1 MKTWKS
7 SLSILVLSILC
18 VVLSTSCEKEG
29 NEDPKN
35 DNDQFESLTSPYLIC
50 ASRNPGGVGFDFEY
64 AGKKGGA
71 NNLDD
76 PTVEDFTYDVK
87 ILTIKGEKPDGTLGG
102 APYIQLSTNSK
113 AINYTTIDHSC
124 TGISDFTNLNQ
135 SNIQNYL
142 LQSDGSSFDLTS
154 LPTGSTGSPL
164 MQQLLQEYNK
174 LVIGQRWKE
183 AANNDIADDEPI
195 WIIQTEEGR
204 IVKFIITDFPADP
217 APTTTGYIAI
227 SWDFVD

>member
-102 APYIQLSTNSK
+102 APYIQLSATAK
-113 AINYTTIDHSC
+113 AVNYSAVDTSC
-124 TGISDFTNLNQ
+124 KGFTDFTNLNK
-135 SNIQNYL
+135 SNIQNYTL
-142 LQSDGSSFDLTS
+142 RTPDLTQSKLSSF
-154 LPTGSTGSPL
+154 
-164 MQQLLQEYNK
+164 
-174 LVIGQRWKE
+174 
-183 AANNDIADDEPI
+183 
-195 WIIQTEEGR
+195 
-204 IVKFIITDFPADP
+204 
-217 APTTTGYIAI
+217 
-227 SWDFVD
+227 